1 MRFKKKLY
9 VCLIIVTIVLF
20 FQYTIENNNKN
31 NNNVNKNNNQSIN
44 NINNNINNNNNHDQ
58 SQYNNNNNK
67 NNNNKDQSVNK
78 FVVKD
83 FENNKNNKNKLNGRI
98 NNSYIN
104 NKNRSYKR
112 RDTFTSEDDY
122 NSWIK
127 IKENNNNNNEGGGNN
142 INDNE
147 FYKIIYKEYLIEKE
161 LILNRDGRVGKEII
175 VEFASSPS
183 IQKIK
188 NNNNNNNQIN
198 NYYDFEWKKNKSLN
212 PLLLSKPFIFI
223 HIPKTGGTSLEKT
236 FEINLPKKSQLF
248 KKHTSPTIKQAE
260 ECASKNI
267 DAMFGHFVF
276 GLHYYFEKF
285 KIENKINN
293 NNNNNNLDNINIDI
307 NNFNNNDYLYH
318 QNPYSYMTMMRNPID
333 RVVSHYYFLKNSP
346 DHPLYGEVASI
357 SLEDWIEFSKLARNE
372 QCRRI
377 VGLSRSTKQLP
388 IDFREQCIFRLKHT
402 FKFIGLTERF
412 DESLLIL
419 SYKTGFN
426 QLSFISQNIGKNRSS
441 NVIGS
446 SYNLEKSLFEKI
458 KSLNSIDLEVYNIAI
473 QLFEKQ
479 IDLIGK
485 DNFYNELNYLIKN
498 KK

>member
-1 MRFKKKLY
+1 MRLKKKLY
-9 VCLIIVTIVLF
+9 VCLIFVIIVLF
-20 FQYTIENNNKN
+20 FQYTIENKKNKNKNFNKNKNVNKNKNHNQSIINNKN
-31 NNNVNKNNNQSIN
+31 NNIF
-44 NINNNINNNNNHDQ
+44 NNNNNND
-58 SQYNNNNNK
+58 NNK
-67 NNNNKDQSVNK
+67 SQSLNK

-83 FENNKNNKNKLNGRI
+83 IEKNNNNKLNGRI
-98 NNSYIN
+98 NNSLLN
-104 NKNRSYKR
+104 NNNNKNKNRSYKR
-112 RDTFTSEDDY
+112 RDTYTSEDDFD
-122 NSWIK
+122 SWIK
-127 IKENNNNNNEGGGNN
+127 NNNNKDEGGN

-147 FYKIIYKEYLIEKE
+147 FYKIIYKEYQFEKE
-161 LILNRDGRVGKEII
+161 LILNKTNRKI
-175 VEFASSPS
+175 EFASSPS
-183 IQKIK
+183 IQKIINNK
-188 NNNNNNNQIN
+188 NNN
-198 NYYDFEWKKNKSLN
+198 YDYDFEWKNNKTLN

-223 HIPKTGGTSLEKT
+223 HIPKTGGTSLENT

-248 KKHTSPTIKQAE
+248 KKHASPTIKQAE

-276 GLHYYFEKF
+276 GLHYYFQN
-285 KIENKINN
+285 NKNYTINN
-293 NNNNNNLDNINIDI
+293 NNNNNNNNGINFDI
-307 NNFNNNDYLYH
+307 NNFNNDDYLYH

-357 SLEDWIEFSKLARNE
+357 SLQDWIEFSQLARNE

-377 VGLSRSTKQLP
+377 VGISRSTKQLP
-388 IDFREQCIFRLKHT
+388 FDFKEQCIFRLKYT

-426 QLSFISQNIGKNRSS
+426 KLSFISKNIGKNRNISNINNVSSSSSS
-441 NVIGS
+441 NL
-446 SYNLEKSLFEKI
+446 YNLENSLYERI

-479 IDLIGK
+479 INLIGK
-485 DNFYNELNYLIKN
+485 NNFYNELNYLIKKL